1 MPIENEE
8 HSLFEEFD
16 HLPEINDVDFD
27 EYVDPDGEEMFFDD
41 DDYYD
46 PY

>member
-8 HSLFEEFD
+8 NSLFDEFD
-16 HLPEINDVDFD
+16 QIPEPLEMDYDDHF
-27 EYVDPDGEEMFFDD
+27 DPDGEEMFFDD
-41 DDYYD
+41 DDYY